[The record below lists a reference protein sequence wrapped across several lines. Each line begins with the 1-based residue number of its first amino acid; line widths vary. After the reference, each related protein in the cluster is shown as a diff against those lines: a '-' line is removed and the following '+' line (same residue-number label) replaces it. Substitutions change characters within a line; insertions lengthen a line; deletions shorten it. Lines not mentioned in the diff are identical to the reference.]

1 MTRLSATVHH
11 TGKKLKPFT
20 KFCLKVKSN
29 SCNEKLLT
37 VLFGVYHGIAT
48 LRHSDFKL
56 LMKKG
61 KKLMSHGS

>member
-20 KFCLKVKSN
+20 KYCLKVKTN
-29 SCNEKLLT
+29 SCNEKQLP

-48 LRHSDFKL
+48 LRHSDKL